1 MCAKEIGSKMKRKEP
16 IGDGDTISQEIMDKL
31 QAQALTSEDLKA
43 LTVKQIKKLQTE
55 VDKLNQSCTAQ
66 LKECELQR
74 HAYLTQIGNILHPS
88 VPISATEDDNTVE
101 RTSGDCSTR
110 KRYSHIDLLHMID
123 AVEMQKATVAA
134 GNRCYYLK
142 GVGVF
147 LEQALIQCAMR
158 MLHAK
163 GYTPIYT
170 PFFMKKEVMQEVA
183 QLSDFDEMLYKVI
196 SKSSEEVG
204 DASTEEKYLIATSE
218 QPLCALH
225 RDEWM
230 EPKELPKRYIG
241 FSTCFRQEV
250 GSHGRDTR
258 GIFRVHQFEKVEQF
272 CITSPHDGE
281 SWRVFDE
288 MIANA
293 EEFYQALGIPYRIVN
308 IVSGELNNA
317 AAKKLDLEAWF
328 PGSGAFREL
337 VSCSNCTDYQSRRLQ
352 IRFGQTKKMNAQIE
366 PVHMLN
372 ATMCAITRTIC
383 AIVENYQ
390 TDEGISIPTA
400 LKNFMPPG
408 LDDFVKFVKSAPP
421 IESSTKKQKK
431 QTSG

>member
-16 IGDGDTISQEIMDKL
+16 IGDDDTISQEIMDKL

-43 LTVKQIKKLQTE
+43 LTVKQIKKLQNE

-123 AVEMQKATVAA
+123 AVETQKATVAA

-158 MLHAK
+158 ILHAK

-183 QLSDFDEMLYKVI
+183 QLSDFDEMLYKVC
-196 SKSSEEVG
+196 SSLL
-204 DASTEEKYLIATSE
+204 S
-218 QPLCALH
+218 AL
-225 RDEWM
+225 
-230 EPKELPKRYIG
+230 
-241 FSTCFRQEV
+241 
-250 GSHGRDTR
+250 
-258 GIFRVHQFEKVEQF
+258 
-272 CITSPHDGE
+272 
-281 SWRVFDE
+281 
-288 MIANA
+288 
-293 EEFYQALGIPYRIVN
+293 
-308 IVSGELNNA
+308 
-317 AAKKLDLEAWF
+317 
-328 PGSGAFREL
+328 
-337 VSCSNCTDYQSRRLQ
+337 
-352 IRFGQTKKMNAQIE
+352 
-366 PVHMLN
+366 
-372 ATMCAITRTIC
+372 
-383 AIVENYQ
+383 
-390 TDEGISIPTA
+390 
-400 LKNFMPPG
+400 
-408 LDDFVKFVKSAPP
+408 
-421 IESSTKKQKK
+421 
-431 QTSG
+431 